1 VTDLCA
7 LDDVLDGSGRVFSF
21 GEGKAAFGIV
31 VLRDGEHVTAY
42 VNLCP
47 HFWIPLNVREL
58 PTTFRKHVLCANHYA
73 AFRFADGYCVE
84 GPCEGSSLEPVP
96 LIVLNGR
103 VSIEIEHAR
112 SSVTRRRTNI

>member
-7 LDDVLDGSGRVFSF
+7 LADVPDGSGRTFSF
-21 GEGKAAFGIV
+21 GEGKAAFGII
-31 VLRDGEHVTAY
+31 VLRDGENVTAY

-47 HFWIPLNVREL
+47 HFWIPLNVREH
-58 PTTFRKHVLCANHYA
+58 PTTFRAHVLCANHYA

-96 LIVLNGR
+96 LAVHDGR
-103 VSIEIEHAR
+103 VTVEVDAAR
-112 SSVTRRRTNI
+112 SSATRSRPRT

>member
-1 VTDLCA
+1 MIDLCA
-7 LDDVLDGSGRVFSF
+7 PGDIPDGSGRAFAF
-21 GEGKAAFGIV
+21 GEGKAAVGII
-31 VLRDGEHVTAY
+31 VLRDAERVTAY

-47 HFWIPLNVREL
+47 HFWIPLNVHEL

-96 LIVLNGR
+96 LAVVDGR
-103 VSIEIEHAR
+103 VTVEVATLKLR
-112 SSVTRRRTNI
+112 

>member
-7 LDDVLDGSGRVFSF
+7 VADIPDGSGRTFVF
-21 GEGKAAFGIV
+21 GEGKGSVGIV
-31 VLRDGEHVTAY
+31 VLRDAEAVTAY

-47 HFWIPLNVREL
+47 HFGIPLNVRER
-58 PTTFRKHVLCANHYA
+58 PSTFRKHVLCANHYA

-96 LIVLNGR
+96 LEVRDGR
-103 VSIEIEHAR
+103 VAVGLERVKPRA
-112 SSVTRRRTNI
+112 